1 MTKTAAKTRGR
12 RLPRTNAVDEDLS
25 QEDSH
30 HDDGGTEH
38 DDEKDMFEDDEDD
51 DEVQVVEQSTDPEQ
65 SKSAEISCI
74 VLDDSTGSEQTNKS
88 NLRYTTIICTIMYEL
103 VALDY

>member
-1 MTKTAAKTRGR
+1 MTKTTAATRSR

-30 HDDGGTEH
+30 HDGGTEC
-38 DDEKDMFEDDEDD
+38 DDERDMFEDDED

-65 SKSAEISCI
+65 SKSADISCI

-88 NLRYTTIICTIMYEL
+88 NLRYTTLFKFETEA
-103 VALDY
+103 VDY